1 MVDSLSVSDALPS
14 RLAIPRA
21 KWCATQIQV
30 RVNKMDF
37 DKIGAQL
44 ADARQKSAKLEDYP
58 TSVPFGL
65 DEAYQIQDAMIRS
78 MSAPVVGWKVGLTSQ
93 ASQDMMGV
101 AEPIS
106 GPLFE
111 DYVFSDNAELEVS
124 ESDLRIVEA
133 EIGLTLGADLNS
145 DGAAFTQ
152 SDVIAAIASVH
163 PMFELA
169 TKRLPG
175 GMRETAQWII
185 ADGAINQAIVV
196 GKGTAFSPEIDLPM
210 VKAQVKVNDKP
221 VSEGIGSNVM
231 GSPISVMVW
240 LADHLRSRDIHLKKG
255 DFIATGLVCDMLIG
269 QSGDRFTADFD
280 GIGAVSMRLT

>member
-1 MVDSLSVSDALPS
+1 
-14 RLAIPRA
+14 
-21 KWCATQIQV
+21 
-30 RVNKMDF
+30 MDI

-44 ADARQKSAKLEDYP
+44 ADARHRSVKLEDYP
-58 TSVPFGL
+58 TDAPFDL
-65 DEAYQIQDAMIRS
+65 DQAYEIQDAMIRA

-93 ASQDMMGV
+93 ASQDMLGV
-101 AEPIS
+101 AEPVS

-111 DYVFSDNAELEVS
+111 GYVFRDKAELQVS
-124 ESDLRIVEA
+124 ESDLGIVEA
-133 EIGLTLGADLNS
+133 EIGVTLGADLTS
-145 DGAAFTQ
+145 DGAALTY
-152 SDVIAAIASVH
+152 SNVMAAIATVH

-196 GKGTAFSPEIDLPM
+196 GEGTAFLPEMDLSM
-210 VKAQVKVNDKP
+210 VKAQVAQNDKP

-240 LADHLRSRDIHLKKG
+240 LADHLKSRNIPLKKG

-269 QSGDRFTADFD
+269 TSGDQFTADFD
-280 GIGAVSMRLT
+280 GIGSVSMQLT

>member
-1 MVDSLSVSDALPS
+1 
-14 RLAIPRA
+14 
-21 KWCATQIQV
+21 
-30 RVNKMDF
+30 MDI

-44 ADARQKSAKLEDYP
+44 ADARQSSTKLEDYP
-58 TSVPFGL
+58 TDAPFDL
-65 DEAYQIQDAMIRS
+65 DRAYQIQDAMIRS
-78 MSAPVVGWKVGLTSQ
+78 MTTPVVGWKVGLTSQ
-93 ASQDMMGV
+93 ASQDMLGV
-101 AEPIS
+101 AEPMS

-111 DYVFSDNAELEVS
+111 GYMFPDNAELEIS
-124 ESDLRIVEA
+124 ESDLGIVEA
-133 EIGLTLGADLNS
+133 EIGVTLGADLNS

-152 SDVIAAIASVH
+152 RDVMAAIATVH

-175 GMRETAQWII
+175 GMRETAQWIV

-196 GKGTAFSPEIDLPM
+196 GTGTAFSPEIDLPM
-210 VKAQVKVNDKP
+210 MKAQAAQNDKP
-221 VSEGIGSNVM
+221 VSEGIGSNVL

-240 LADHLRSRDIHLKKG
+240 LADHLKSRNISLKKG

-280 GIGAVSMRLT
+280 GIGSVSMRLI